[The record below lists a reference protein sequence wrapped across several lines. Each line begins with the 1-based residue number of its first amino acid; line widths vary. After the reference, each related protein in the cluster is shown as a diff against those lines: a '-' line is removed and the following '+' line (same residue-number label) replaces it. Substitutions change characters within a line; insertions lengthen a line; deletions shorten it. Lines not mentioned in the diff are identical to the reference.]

1 MGELRRRLRLGLLGQ
16 IVLLV
21 TILLVISL
29 LFVSALFIRKV
40 DEIVEEDAGNTAMA
54 VAKLAAKDDTI
65 LQHLEDRD
73 NDDAIQQESLKIQQ
87 NSGADY
93 VVIAD
98 TNGIRISH
106 PEPERIGKPTKTS
119 NDQVLEEG
127 KEVIYEG
134 YGISGY
140 AVKAKTPIRNESG
153 DIIGVA
159 SVGFLKHNL
168 NDQIL
173 SYLQEVLI
181 WFLLIF
187 AVGLL
192 GAYLVAKRVK
202 KLIYGLE
209 PEEISFLFKE
219 KETTLASIKDATIA
233 IDRKGHI
240 TSINRRAQEIFKRKS
255 VLEDAIDQTNLQSL
269 YQAVLADGEG
279 RYNKYTFVAGDIY
292 IVDASP
298 IKEAEETWGVVFTL
312 RPESEVIDVSETIAK
327 MKQQADQMRASNHE
341 FMNKL
346 NTLYGL
352 ISLQQYDKALRL
364 ISEEVEEQ
372 QSVVNVLMASI
383 KEPMIAAC
391 LLGKFNRAKE
401 LKVILTIDESSS
413 MNVDMRP
420 EATEKI
426 VTIIGNLLENAF
438 ESASKHQGTEGKVY
452 VSFTDLGQELIFD
465 IEDNGKRL
473 SEKEKQAVLVD
484 GYSTKKEA
492 GDGHGIGLTIVQAA
506 LEKLD
511 GALYYGDSEAGGT
524 LATVVL
530 PKGSVENGSDERSD
544 SGR

>member
-1 MGELRRRLRLGLLGQ
+1 MRGFRFGLLGQ

-21 TILLVISL
+21 AILLIVSL
-29 LFVSALFIRKV
+29 LFVSALFVRKV
-40 DEIVEEDAGNTAMA
+40 DEIVEEDAGSTAMA
-54 VAKLAAKDDTI
+54 VAKLAAKDETI
-65 LQHLEDRD
+65 LEHLENRS
-73 NDDAIQQESLKIQQ
+73 NDDIIQEESLKIQH

-98 TNGIRISH
+98 TEGIRISH

-119 NDQVLEEG
+119 NESVLEEG
-127 KEVIYEG
+127 QEVIYEG

-140 AVKAKTPIRNESG
+140 AIKAKTPIKNEAG

-159 SVGFLKHNL
+159 SVGFLKQNL
-168 NDQIL
+168 NHQIV
-173 SYLQEVLI
+173 SYLQEVI
-181 WFLLIF
+181 VWFVLIF
-187 AVGLL
+187 ALGLV

-209 PEEISFLFKE
+209 PGEISFLFKE

-233 IDRKGHI
+233 IDRRGHI
-240 TSINRRAQEIFKRKS
+240 TSINRRAKEIFKKKS

-269 YQAVLADGEG
+269 YQAVLADGQG
-279 RYNKYTFVAGDIY
+279 KYNKYTFVAGDIY

-298 IKEAEETWGVVFTL
+298 IKEAEETLGVVFTL
-312 RPESEVIDVSETIAK
+312 RPETEVIDVSETIAK

-352 ISLQQYDKALRL
+352 IRLQEYDKALVL
-364 ISEEVEEQ
+364 ISKEVEEQ
-372 QSVVNVLMASI
+372 QSVVNLLMTSI
-383 KEPMIAAC
+383 KEPMIAAA

-401 LKVILTIDESSS
+401 LKVSLTIDESSS
-413 MNVDMRP
+413 LDIDLGA

-426 VTIIGNLLENAF
+426 VTIIGNILENAL
-438 ESASKHQGTEGKVY
+438 EAASKYQGTEGKVF
-452 VSFTDLGQELIFD
+452 VSFTDLGEEVIFD

-473 SEKEKQAVLVD
+473 SDKEKQAILVD
-484 GYSTKKEA
+484 GYSTKQETSEE
-492 GDGHGIGLTIVQAA
+492 HGIGLTIVQAA
-506 LEKLD
+506 LEKMN

-524 LATVVL
+524 LVTVVL
-530 PKGSVENGSDERSD
+530 PKGSVENGSDECPD

>member
-1 MGELRRRLRLGLLGQ
+1 MRKLLRFRFGLLGQ

-21 TILLVISL
+21 TILLLVSL
-29 LFVSALFIRKV
+29 LFVSALFVRKV
-40 DEIVEEDAGNTAMA
+40 DEIVEEDAGSTAMA
-54 VAKLAAKDDTI
+54 VAKLAAKDETI
-65 LQHLEDRD
+65 LEHLEERD
-73 NDDAIQQESLKIQQ
+73 NDDIIQEESLKIQH

-98 TNGIRISH
+98 TEGIRISH

-119 NDQVLEEG
+119 NEPVLEEG
-127 KEVIYEG
+127 QEVIYEG

-140 AVKAKTPIRNESG
+140 AIKAKTPIKNEAG

-159 SVGFLKHNL
+159 SVGFLKQNL
-168 NDQIL
+168 NDQIV
-173 SYLQEVLI
+173 SYLQEVI
-181 WFLLIF
+181 VWFLLIF
-187 AVGLL
+187 ALGLV

-202 KLIYGLE
+202 KLIFGLE

-240 TSINRRAQEIFKRKS
+240 TSINRRAKEIFKRKS

-269 YQAVLADGEG
+269 YQTVLEDGQG

-298 IKEAEETWGVVFTL
+298 IKEAEETLGVVFTL
-312 RPESEVIDVSETIAK
+312 RPETEVIDVSDTIAK

-341 FMNKL
+341 FLNKL

-352 ISLQQYDKALRL
+352 IRLQEYDKALVL

-372 QSVVNVLMASI
+372 QSVVNLLMTNI
-383 KEPMIAAC
+383 KEPLIAAC

-401 LKVILTIDESSS
+401 LKVSLIIDENSSL
-413 MNVDMRP
+413 NIDLRP

-426 VTIIGNLLENAF
+426 VTIVGNILENAL
-438 ESASKHQGTEGKVY
+438 EAASKYQGTEGKVF
-452 VSFTDLGQELIFD
+452 VSFTDLGGEVIFD
-465 IEDNGKRL
+465 MEDNGKQL
-473 SEKEKQAVLVD
+473 SDKEKQAVLID
-484 GYSTKKEA
+484 GYSTKKETSEE
-492 GDGHGIGLTIVQAA
+492 HGIGLTIVQAA
-506 LEKLD
+506 LKKLD
-511 GALYYGDSEAGGT
+511 GDLYYGDSEAGGT
-524 LATVVL
+524 LATIVL
-530 PKGSVENGSDERSD
+530 PKGSVENESDERPD

>member
-1 MGELRRRLRLGLLGQ
+1 MRKLLRFRFGLLGQ

-21 TILLVISL
+21 TILLLVSL
-29 LFVSALFIRKV
+29 LLVSALFVRKV
-40 DEIVEEDAGNTAMA
+40 DEIVEEDAGSTAMA
-54 VAKLAAKDDTI
+54 VAKLAAKDETI
-65 LQHLEDRD
+65 LEHLEERD
-73 NDDAIQQESLKIQQ
+73 NDDIIQEESLKIQH

-98 TNGIRISH
+98 TEGIRISH

-119 NDQVLEEG
+119 NEPVLEEG
-127 KEVIYEG
+127 QEVIYEG

-140 AVKAKTPIRNESG
+140 AIKAKTPIKNEAG

-159 SVGFLKHNL
+159 SVGFLKQNL
-168 NDQIL
+168 NDQIV
-173 SYLQEVLI
+173 SYLQEVI
-181 WFLLIF
+181 VWFLLIF
-187 AVGLL
+187 ALGLV

-202 KLIYGLE
+202 KLIFGLE

-240 TSINRRAQEIFKRKS
+240 TSINRRAKEIFKRKS

-269 YQAVLADGEG
+269 YQTVLEDGQG

-298 IKEAEETWGVVFTL
+298 IKEAEETLGVVFTL
-312 RPESEVIDVSETIAK
+312 RPETEVIDVSDTIAK

-341 FMNKL
+341 FLNKL

-352 ISLQQYDKALRL
+352 IRLQEYDKALVL

-372 QSVVNVLMASI
+372 QSVVNLLMTNI
-383 KEPMIAAC
+383 KEPLIAAC

-401 LKVILTIDESSS
+401 LKVSLIIDENSSL
-413 MNVDMRP
+413 NIDLRP

-426 VTIIGNLLENAF
+426 VTIVGNILENAL
-438 ESASKHQGTEGKVY
+438 EAASKYQGTEGKVF
-452 VSFTDLGQELIFD
+452 VSFTDLGGEVIFD
-465 IEDNGKRL
+465 MEDNGKQL
-473 SEKEKQAVLVD
+473 SDKEKQAVLID
-484 GYSTKKEA
+484 GYSTKKQTSEE
-492 GDGHGIGLTIVQAA
+492 HGIGLTIVQAA
-506 LEKLD
+506 LKKLD
-511 GALYYGDSEAGGT
+511 GDLYYGDSEAGGT
-524 LATVVL
+524 LATIVL
-530 PKGSVENGSDERSD
+530 PKGSVENESDERPD